1 MNQVP
6 VQPAQPPVTFLERVA
21 EGQRLWKFV
30 LPDVLSPP
38 NLTWVRWLSMGT
50 DREVEKA
57 IAQVPFRYQ
66 KGLPETE
73 EIYKFVSALLST
85 WRSKKLRHIEQQ
97 RNQQRQK
104 LNQQGES

>member
-1 MNQVP
+1 MNQ
-6 VQPAQPPVTFLERVA
+6 QTQTQPVTFLERVA

-30 LPDVLSPP
+30 LPDVPSPP
-38 NLTWVRWLSMGT
+38 NLTWVRWLSMGS

-57 IAQVPFRYQ
+57 IAQIPFRYQ

-73 EIYKFVSALLST
+73 EIYKFVSALLSA
-85 WRSKKLRHIEQQ
+85 WRGNKLRRIEQQ

-104 LNQQGES
+104 LNQQQGEL